1 MNSVFKAF
9 LRKFV
14 LVFFDDI
21 LVYSKGEQEHWVHLR
36 QVLQI
41 LVDHQ
46 LYAKRS
52 KCQFAVTKV
61 GYLGHLISAEGVKAN
76 WKKIEAMLSLL
87 IPKNPKSLRGFL
99 GLMGYYR
106 KFIKNYRMI
115 VAPLTIL
122 LKINAFKWNEVVET
136 AFNKLK
142 RAVT

>member
-76 WKKIEAMLSLL
+76 
-87 IPKNPKSLRGFL
+87 
-99 GLMGYYR
+99 
-106 KFIKNYRMI
+106 
-115 VAPLTIL
+115 
-122 LKINAFKWNEVVET
+122 
-136 AFNKLK
+136 
-142 RAVT
+142 